1 MEFGRQTDSQA
12 TSFFGGQECERWVC
26 DDEILEDESFLGSDI
41 VIAFRHAFSQGER
54 DFLISHCPVFA
65 DISGY
70 SAQILIS
77 EVRGERT
84 TLGYGTE
91 AKVKDRL
98 DIATADTSQAT
109 KITAKLAQ
117 ANAYIEAKLTSHGAA
132 VPVTAP
138 ADVLAALV
146 EIESDLAAGL
156 FLEDRGPQ
164 FKEQANRLKVRAKD
178 DLAQLLFDHFT
189 SGGVVVA

>member
-1 MEFGRQTDSQA
+1 M
-12 TSFFGGQECERWVC
+12 
-26 DDEILEDESFLGSDI
+26 
-41 VIAFRHAFSQGER
+41 
-54 DFLISHCPVFA
+54 
-65 DISGY
+65 
-70 SAQILIS
+70 
-77 EVRGERT
+77 RGERT

-91 AKVKDRL
+91 AKVKGIL
-98 DIATADTSQAT
+98 DIATADTSQAA

-117 ANAYIEAKLTSHGAA
+117 ANAYIEAKLTSHGAS

-164 FKEQANRLKVRAKD
+164 FKPQANILKTRSKA
-178 DLAQLLFDHFT
+178 DLAQLIFDHFT
-189 SGGVVVA
+189 LGGVVVA